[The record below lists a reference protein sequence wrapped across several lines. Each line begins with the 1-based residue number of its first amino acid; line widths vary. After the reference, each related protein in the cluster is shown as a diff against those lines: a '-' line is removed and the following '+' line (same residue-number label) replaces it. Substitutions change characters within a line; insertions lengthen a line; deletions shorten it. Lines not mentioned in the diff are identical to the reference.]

1 MLTISYEEIINGV
14 EDLIGLKRG
23 TTDVYDWGR
32 FKMWAARRLLTAWEF
47 APWPDLMLLER
58 RLFRTAVAA
67 VTTDGA
73 SIGPHAAGTQ
83 LFYWPTSKYYQAI
96 ASANRTPVPSN
107 GNLRTS
113 MWAEAK
119 PVYSG
124 SDYNFTT
131 TYVEGN
137 IFRWSQNNTYYACHT
152 TGAAAATA
160 PTDTN
165 YFYPLTSFDRYVEL
179 DQSGQTAI
187 GTVFAV
193 YDKSPRL
200 VRNARDLQWQLDGS
214 YVRVL
219 EDVPYAWLWFR
230 KRTPLLFGDTW
241 ASGSYAVGDQ
251 VYYETATL
259 NGDFYKCIA
268 TATTENP
275 TDTAK
280 WEKIEIPRIFYR
292 YLVHAIYTDSLP
304 GDGQNEK
311 RNAEEA
317 VAQRLLADQQMVMMQ
332 QQNQGPGMSVL
343 TR

>member
-58 RLFRTAVAA
+58 RLFRTALAA
-67 VTTDGA
+67 HTTD
-73 SIGPHAAGTQ
+73 SIPSTAAGTQ
-83 LFYWPTSKYYQAI
+83 IFYWPTGKYYVAMDT
-96 ASANRTPVPSN
+96 NTVPPLNSI
-107 GNLRTS
+107 GTFRSPKWGEL
-113 MWAEAK
+113 K
-119 PVYSG
+119 PIYSG
-124 SDYNFTT
+124 TAWAVGT
-131 TYVEGN
+131 TYAGGDVVKWDQNGEYYQSKTGGN
-137 IFRWSQNNTYYACHT
+137 VGNYPSDTTYWYQL
-152 TGAAAATA
+152 
-160 PTDTN
+160 P
-165 YFYPLTSFDRYVEL
+165 SFDRYVAL
-179 DQSGQTAI
+179 DQSGQTPI
-187 GTVFAV
+187 GTVFGV

-200 VRNARDLQWQLDGS
+200 VRNARELQWQLDGS

-219 EDVPYAWLWFR
+219 EEVPYVWLWFR

>member
-58 RLFRTAVAA
+58 RLYRTALAEH
-67 VTTDGA
+67 TTD
-73 SIGPHAAGTQ
+73 SIPSTAAGTQ
-83 LFYWPTSKYYQAI
+83 VFYWPTGKYYVAMLTNTVPPLNSSGTFRSTKWGELKPIYSGTTWAVGTTYAGGDVVKWDQNGEYYQ
-96 ASANRTPVPSN
+96 SLTSLNVGNYPSN
-107 GNLRTS
+107 
-113 MWAEAK
+113 
-119 PVYSG
+119 
-124 SDYNFTT
+124 T
-131 TYVEGN
+131 TY
-137 IFRWSQNNTYYACHT
+137 WYQL
-152 TGAAAATA
+152 
-160 PTDTN
+160 P
-165 YFYPLTSFDRYVEL
+165 SFDRYISL

-200 VRNARDLQWQLDGS
+200 VRNARELQWQLDGS

-268 TATTENP
+268 TATTQAP

>member
-14 EDLIGLKRG
+14 EDLLGLKRG

-58 RLFRTAVAA
+58 RLFRPAIAA
-67 VTTDGA
+67 HTTDSIA
-73 SIGPHAAGTQ
+73 STTAGTQ
-83 LFYWPTSKYYQAI
+83 VFYWPTQKYYVAM
-96 ASANRTPVPSN
+96 ATT
-107 GNLRTS
+107 TS
-113 MWAEAK
+113 PPLNSSGVFRSTVWGELK
-119 PVYSG
+119 PIYSG
-124 SDYNFTT
+124 SDWAVGT
-131 TYVEGN
+131 TYNGGDVVKWNQTGEYYQSLSGSNVGN
-137 IFRWSQNNTYYACHT
+137 YPSDGTYWYQL
-152 TGAAAATA
+152 
-160 PTDTN
+160 P
-165 YFYPLTSFDRYVEL
+165 SFDRYVAL
-179 DQSGQTAI
+179 DQSGMPPL
-187 GTVFAV
+187 GTVFEV

-200 VRNARDLQWQLDGS
+200 VRNARELKWTLDGS

-219 EDVPYAWLWFR
+219 DEVPYVWVWFR
-230 KRTPLLFGDTW
+230 KRAPLLFGDTW

-268 TATTENP
+268 TATTQAP

-292 YLVHAIYTDSLP
+292 YLVQGIYTDSLP

-317 VAQRLLADQQMVMMQ
+317 VAQRLLADQHFVMMQ
-332 QQNQGPGMSVL
+332 QNQQAPGMSVL